1 MGLTVLDSGV
11 VIAILDGHDGHH
23 AAALSAVAAALE
35 RHDDIVLPVSAYAEA
50 HVTPSR
56 NGPQAIETFDGFID
70 GLPARVEPASRAIGA
85 SAAELRARFGPSLKL
100 PDALVVATAHVLMA
114 DRIVTTDQGWP
125 DVGIPIDVVAG
136 RR

>member
-11 VIAILDGHDGHH
+11 VIAILDGNDAHH

-35 RHDDIVLPVSAYAEA
+35 RRDEIVLPVSAYAEA

-56 NGPQAIETFDGFID
+56 TGPRSVDTFDGFID
-70 GLPARVEPASRAIGA
+70 GLPLRVEPASRAIGA
-85 SAAELRARFGPSLKL
+85 SAAGLRARFGPSFKL
-100 PDALVVATAHVLMA
+100 PDALVVATAQVLNA

-136 RR
+136 GR